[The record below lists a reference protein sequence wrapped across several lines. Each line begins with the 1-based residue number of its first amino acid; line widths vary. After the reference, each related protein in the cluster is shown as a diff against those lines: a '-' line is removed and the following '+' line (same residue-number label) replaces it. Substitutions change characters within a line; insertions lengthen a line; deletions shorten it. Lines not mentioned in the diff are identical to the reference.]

1 MHSDSK
7 VNRTNNV
14 VTMEVL
20 LLSAK
25 IYNVGYRGLLR
36 IQSPVLRLI
45 DG

>member
-20 LLSAK
+20 LLSAE
-25 IYNVGYRGLLR
+25 IYNVGYRGLLKDPKPR
-36 IQSPVLRLI
+36 ALI
-45 DG
+45 D